1 MTTLPERTDL
11 DIKVDDAYHRM
22 VGATTDESKRLWG
35 ERFTAYCNER
45 NAARTAE
52 EIERLERERGL
63 RT

>member
-22 VGATTDESKRLWG
+22 ICATTPESKRLWG
-35 ERFTAYCNER
+35 DRFMAFVNER

-52 EIERLERERGL
+52 EVAEIERVKGL
-63 RT
+63 AP

>member
-35 ERFTAYCNER
+35 ERFTAFVNER
-45 NAARTAE
+45 NAARTPE
-52 EIERLERERGL
+52 EIEALERAKGL
-63 RT
+63 R